1 MSERLS
7 KRGIELKKLCDSIAK
22 AVSKAVGEMVGTS
35 AGGTMVRMGADGTPT
50 KSIDKAAEDAVLARL
65 QDSGLGFRVLSEEIG
80 EVTIGDPPYYFLH
93 LDPLDGTFNAI
104 KGIPFYSVSIYLS
117 KENCHFGYVC
127 DIAYGRSYYAESG
140 KGAYVETVSPL
151 YSPLPLPSPSPSAS
165 FSTSSSPSAS
175 ALCVSKTS
183 ILKDFSVS
191 AYTLRPNTARIV
203 GVGDTVRRIR
213 TLGSTSLELSLVAS
227 GALDAFIDL
236 RGMLRVVDIAAG
248 KLILEEAGG
257 LITDARGKELHLGG
271 NMWQRTDLIGSNGL
285 MHDDL
290 LQIIGGGAN

>member
-1 MSERLS
+1 
-7 KRGIELKKLCDSIAK
+7 
-22 AVSKAVGEMVGTS
+22 MVGTS

-165 FSTSSSPSAS
+165 FSTSSSPSA
-175 ALCVSKTS
+175 LRVSKTS

-257 LITDARGKELHLGG
+257 LITNAAGKELHLDG

-285 MHDDL
+285 MHDAL
-290 LQIIGGGAN
+290 LQIIGGGEN